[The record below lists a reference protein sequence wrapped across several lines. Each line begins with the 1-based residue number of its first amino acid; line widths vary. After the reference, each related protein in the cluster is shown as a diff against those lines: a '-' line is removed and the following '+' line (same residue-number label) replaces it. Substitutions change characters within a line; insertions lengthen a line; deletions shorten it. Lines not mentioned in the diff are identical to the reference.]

1 MQRKKKGMKTAKD
14 YAITEKT
21 TCKKQVAVMQ
31 IKKDRIVFS
40 ENGVSF
46 LSLSA
51 F

>member
-1 MQRKKKGMKTAKD
+1 MTSKKKINDSRKGHASAD
-14 YAITEKT
+14 KT

-31 IKKDRIVFS
+31 IKKGRIVFS

>member
-1 MQRKKKGMKTAKD
+1 MQQKMKGKKSSKD
-14 YAITEKT
+14 YAIADKT